1 MKKKNKLLQV
11 ILLIIQGVFVGV
23 GAILPGISGGTL
35 CYAFGMYRPLLEV
48 LSNPIKGLKKHWFKL
63 VFFIVG
69 CGVGFVGLSGAVAW
83 LLGWNEIV
91 VRCVFAGLIFGTLP
105 SLWKET
111 GEQGRNKF
119 SYLGLIVSFISITA
133 LFVAFGFIWNVTMKP
148 SIIVWIICGLFWGL
162 GFIIPGFSSST
173 LLLFFGIYE
182 KMSYGISV
190 FDFSV
195 LIPLGIAMLATILFL
210 SKVMKWVFDK
220 FYPIVSHCVFGFV
233 LATTI
238 VMLFLPP
245 ENPNHIL
252 KLNATNIIIC
262 IACVIGGAVVSYF
275 FTLLCD
281 RIKEMTEEK
290 EENNENGEA

>member
-1 MKKKNKLLQV
+1 MKKKNTLLQI
-11 ILLIIQGVFVGV
+11 ILWIVQGVFVGV

-48 LSNPIKGLKKHWFKL
+48 LSNPIKGLQKHWFKL
-63 VFFIVG
+63 TFFLVG

-83 LLGWNEIV
+83 LLGWNEII
-91 VRCVFAGLIFGTLP
+91 VRCAFAGLIFGTLP
-105 SLWKET
+105 SLWKEC

-119 SYLGLIVSFISITA
+119 SFIGLIVSFISISA
-133 LFVAFGFIWNVTMKP
+133 LFIAFGFVWNVTMAP
-148 SIIVWIICGLFWGL
+148 GIVAWVICGLFWGL

-182 KMSYGISV
+182 KMSYGISIL
-190 FDFSV
+190 DFSV
-195 LIPLGIAMLATILFL
+195 LIPLGLALLATILFL
-210 SKVMKWVFDK
+210 SKAMKWVFDK

-245 ENPNHIL
+245 ENKEQIFEANF
-252 KLNATNIIIC
+252 TNISISVL
-262 IACVIGGAVVSYF
+262 CVIVGAVLSYL
-275 FTLLCD
+275 FTVLCD
-281 RIKEMTEEK
+281 KIKAMTEEK
-290 EENNENGEA
+290 EEKNESNEA